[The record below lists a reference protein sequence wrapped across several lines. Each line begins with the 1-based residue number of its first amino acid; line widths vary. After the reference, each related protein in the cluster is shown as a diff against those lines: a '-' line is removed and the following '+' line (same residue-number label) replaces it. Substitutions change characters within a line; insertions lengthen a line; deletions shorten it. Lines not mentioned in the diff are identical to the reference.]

1 MSTTMTLG
9 QIHVNHANLVHLQLE
24 MQQATTTMYS
34 IVRRVLRVQRIQVKI
49 TNASNA
55 RQDNIGKQ
63 IGTQIEYAKI
73 AQMDFHKTNQLKHCV
88 THVYQASSVQPMD
101 CLIASFVR
109 TVITNPTL
117 LQESVAKNVNKEDIN
132 H

>member
-1 MSTTMTLG
+1 MVTTMTLG
-9 QIHVNHANLVHLQLE
+9 QIHVNHANLVHLQQE

-55 RQDNIGKQ
+55 RQDNIEKLLGLQ
-63 IGTQIEYAKI
+63 VEDAKI
-73 AQMDFHKTNQLKHCV
+73 AQKDFHKTNPLNHFAM
-88 THVYQASSVQPMD
+88 HVYQASLVQPMD